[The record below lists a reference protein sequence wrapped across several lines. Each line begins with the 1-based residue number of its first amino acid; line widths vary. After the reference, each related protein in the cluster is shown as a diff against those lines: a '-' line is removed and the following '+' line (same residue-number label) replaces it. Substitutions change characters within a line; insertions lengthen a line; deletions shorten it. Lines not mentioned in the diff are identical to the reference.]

1 VQKRAKSGAQR
12 TVVGGAGLVLA
23 ALVAKWLGNGDV
35 KTAIGLYCL
44 LTLLHLV
51 TNHRALKLVA
61 LDWLNGWRLHLVV
74 EEFLKCV
81 QDGGE
86 GGKIIGGVAMRG
98 SIVVSNPVEVS
109 RMEPLLFLPEWRSTG
124 RQTTKYPIRMGI
136 SFNEFSRC
144 SHMSRSSLQS
154 HLARMKNQQEDN
166 YILSVGRR
174 EERMRSGKMKLSI
187 LVSYFST
194 STNSEKAKVYLHC
207 SLIRRALASL
217 RTDKHD
223 DDVAGEVNMMMIQIA
238 EEVAR
243 SELEAL
249 WPIFEGC
256 VTAAGWKLD
265 KTECSTEGYEMHFE

>member
-1 VQKRAKSGAQR
+1 
-12 TVVGGAGLVLA
+12 
-23 ALVAKWLGNGDV
+23 
-35 KTAIGLYCL
+35 
-44 LTLLHLV
+44 
-51 TNHRALKLVA
+51 
-61 LDWLNGWRLHLVV
+61 
-74 EEFLKCV
+74 
-81 QDGGE
+81 
-86 GGKIIGGVAMRG
+86 
-98 SIVVSNPVEVS
+98 
-109 RMEPLLFLPEWRSTG
+109 
-124 RQTTKYPIRMGI
+124 
-136 SFNEFSRC
+136 
-144 SHMSRSSLQS
+144 
-154 HLARMKNQQEDN
+154 MKNQQEDN

-174 EERMRSGKMKLSI
+174 EERMRSGKTKLSI

>member
-1 VQKRAKSGAQR
+1 M
-12 TVVGGAGLVLA
+12 VLA

-35 KTAIGLYCL
+35 RTTIGLYCL

-74 EEFLKCV
+74 EEFMKCV
-81 QDGGE
+81 QDDE
-86 GGKIIGGVAMRG
+86 GKIIGGVARG

-109 RMEPLLFLPEWRSTG
+109 RKEPLFFLPGLMSTG

-144 SHMSRSSLQS
+144 SYMSRSSLQS
-154 HLARMKNQQEDN
+154 HLSRMKDQREDN
-166 YILSVGRR
+166 YILSVGR
-174 EERMRSGKMKLSI
+174 EERGRSEKTKLSI
-187 LVSYFST
+187 LVSYFSS
-194 STNSEKAKVYLHC
+194 STHSEKAKVYLHC
-207 SLIRRALASL
+207 SLIKRALASYE
-217 RTDKHD
+217 R
-223 DDVAGEVNMMMIQIA
+223 DDVSEAETMIQKA
-238 EEVAR
+238 EQVAR

-256 VTAAGWKLD
+256 VAAAGWKLD
-265 KTECSTEGYEMHFE
+265 KTEFSTEGYEMHFE

>member
-1 VQKRAKSGAQR
+1 M
-12 TVVGGAGLVLA
+12 GGAGLVLA

-81 QDGGE
+81 QDGE
-86 GGKIIGGVAMRG
+86 GTIIGGIARG
-98 SIVVSNPVEVS
+98 SIVSNPVEVS

-144 SHMSRSSLQS
+144 SHMSQSSLQS
-154 HLARMKNQQEDN
+154 YLTRMKNQREDN

-174 EERMRSGKMKLSI
+174 EESMRSGKTKLSI

-207 SLIRRALASL
+207 SLIRRALASF
-217 RTDKHD
+217 RTDKR
-223 DDVAGEVNMMMIQIA
+223 DDVGEVKMTIEKA

-243 SELEAL
+243 CELEAL

>member
-1 VQKRAKSGAQR
+1 M
-12 TVVGGAGLVLA
+12 GGAGLVLA
-23 ALVAKWLGNGDV
+23 ALVVKWLGNGDV
-35 KTAIGLYCL
+35 RTAIGLYFF

-81 QDGGE
+81 QDGE
-86 GGKIIGGVAMRG
+86 GKTIGGVERG

-109 RMEPLLFLPEWRSTG
+109 RMEPLLFLPELRSTG
-124 RQTTKYPIRMGI
+124 RQTTNYPIRMGI

-144 SHMSRSSLQS
+144 SHMSQSSLQS
-154 HLARMKNQQEDN
+154 HLTRMKNQREDN
-166 YILSVGRR
+166 YILSVGR
-174 EERMRSGKMKLSI
+174 EERRRSGKTNLSI
-187 LVSYFST
+187 VVSYFST

-223 DDVAGEVNMMMIQIA
+223 DDVAGEVNMMMIQVA